1 MNKTIIIGNPL
12 ANTYGMARS
21 LKKQGREVILILE
34 PSRFDTIK
42 YSRYVD
48 KIHKVEKL
56 DDIIPTLLNNYG
68 NEPNPPVLFCGS
80 DTTISLIDNNYDL
93 LKDRFVFFNAGKQG
107 LINCY
112 MNKCGTFPIA
122 EKHGFSII
130 KTWVIKQKDSIPN
143 DIVYPC
149 LIKGNNS
156 TKSTKQ
162 DMAICSNLDELKQ
175 SLKDGIEYLVQE
187 YIQKEYELDIIGLSC
202 NHGEN
207 VLIPAVVRKIRDE
220 LQRQSC
226 YFRLDDIRDYPD
238 LNVDKLKEF
247 IHELKYE
254 GIFSIEVLA
263 YGGKY
268 YFLEANL
275 RNDGCAWVYTAA
287 GINYPHL
294 WALYGEKQLDTE
306 NMEQLKASTPLFLMS
321 QDDIYNLI
329 EGKVSFIQWLKDFHK
344 AGASF
349 NAYFK
354 DPLYTLMDLSIHV
367 KQGLKLVL
375 RKCFSVNIH

>member
-1 MNKTIIIGNPL
+1 MNKTIIIGNSL

-34 PSRFDTIK
+34 PSRFDTIR

-48 KIHKVEKL
+48 KIHRVEKL
-56 DDIIPTLLNNYG
+56 EDIIPTLLKNYG

-80 DTTISLIDNNYDL
+80 DNTIALIDNNYYL
-93 LKDRFVFFNAGKQG
+93 LKDKFVFFNAGEEG
-107 LINCY
+107 LINHY
-112 MNKCGTFPIA
+112 MDKCTTFPIA
-122 EKHGFSII
+122 EKHGLSIM
-130 KTWVIKQKDSIPN
+130 KTWVIKQKDVIPE
-143 DIVYPC
+143 DIAFPC

-162 DMAICSNLDELKQ
+162 DMTICSNLDELKQ

-254 GIFSIEVLA
+254 GIFSVEVLA
-263 YGGKY
+263 CGGKY
-268 YFLEANL
+268 YFLEVNL
-275 RNDGCAWVYTAA
+275 RNDGCAWIYTAA
-287 GINYPHL
+287 GVNYPHL
-294 WALYGEKQLDTE
+294 WALYGERQLNTD
-306 NMEQLKASTPLFLMS
+306 NMEQQTATTPLFLMS
-321 QDDIYNLI
+321 QDDIYNLL
-329 EGKVSFIQWLKDFHK
+329 EGKVSFVQWLKDFHK
-344 AGASF
+344 AGTSF

-354 DPLYTLMDLSIHV
+354 DPLYTLMDFSIHI

-375 RKCFSVNIH
+375 RKCLGINIH